1 MRLRQHGWTIIE
13 LDDGASRGAEVVRQ
27 ASEAAERFFL
37 QATQEQKEAARL
49 LFSEGPC
56 STGKG
61 LVGYNNPTP
70 AKEVYRL
77 RRGSAQPWPAFEDD
91 TFRVLVE
98 ESFTLL
104 ESLVY
109 SAMRWV
115 GEDLASS
122 ADESPDHLL
131 ERYCHRPSHDRSD
144 QPPESSTTDGDGTTT
159 GADRGHSAPL
169 RFDTSPFDLF
179 YYKNTE
185 ASRHVVNCHRHVD
198 PGFMTVVPCAATPGL
213 ELLDAATM
221 EWISVERTGRP
232 HKDVALFC
240 GQSLQTVSEGVY
252 PGIVHCVGRSRRPRL
267 SLVYELRPAVH
278 D

>member
-1 MRLRQHGWTIIE
+1 
-13 LDDGASRGAEVVRQ
+13 
-27 ASEAAERFFL
+27 
-37 QATQEQKEAARL
+37 
-49 LFSEGPC
+49 
-56 STGKG
+56 
-61 LVGYNNPTP
+61 
-70 AKEVYRL
+70 
-77 RRGSAQPWPAFEDD
+77 
-91 TFRVLVE
+91 
-98 ESFTLL
+98 
-104 ESLVY
+104 
-109 SAMRWV
+109 MRWV

-185 ASRHVVNCHRHVD
+185 ASRHVVNCHRHV
-198 PGFMTVVPCAATPGL
+198 GFMTVVPCAATPGL

-221 EWISVERTGRP
+221 EWISTHLTSLHLITPAPPTMQVERTGRP

-252 PGIVHCVGRSRRPRL
+252 PGDRGCHSSTNFAQPYTI
-267 SLVYELRPAVH
+267 EQLRTGVWDGVAKPPPPLATSSFVT
-278 D
+278 